1 MFTTKTLLLAAL
13 VSLIPS
19 LAAAA
24 PPACV
29 IGAVNTQSNPHDIAA
44 VCKAQEVQDSITKNC
59 GNAQEAA
66 QKYFSEVCKDAGVT
80 VSATVQND
88 DSNSS
93 SSNSSSSSSSSSSD
107 DGMIPTGTSSATN
120 EAQATR
126 SSSSGSEANPT
137 ATGGAARVGL
147 EVVGLMAVGLFG
159 TLAVL

>member
-126 SSSSGSEANPT
+126 SSSSGSEANPS
-137 ATGGAARVGL
+137 ATGDAARVGL
-147 EVVGLMAVGLFG
+147 DVVGLMAVGLFG